1 MSCRW
6 ATLKAAL
13 VERRSKLG
21 ESQSLQ
27 SVSRDADDI
36 EAWIS
41 EKLQTA
47 KDESYKDPSNIQVS
61 FLKHLRPNCLNMI
74 LNYPGCIVMTVV
86 FMSCFS
92 INFRVKFKS
101 IKHLKLKL
109 QRMRTEFLEPLML
122 VEVRIKLQHATC
134 SKIGILVGQK

>member
-1 MSCRW
+1 MNYFTTERYFTSNRW
-6 ATLKAAL
+6 LTLKEAL

-47 KDESYKDPSNIQVS
+47 KDESYKDPANIQVLTIK
-61 FLKHLRPNCLNMI
+61 F
-74 LNYPGCIVMTVV
+74 
-86 FMSCFS
+86 FS
-92 INFRVKFKS
+92 
-101 IKHLKLKL
+101 L
-109 QRMRTEFLEPLML
+109 
-122 VEVRIKLQHATC
+122 
-134 SKIGILVGQK
+134 